1 MRLNSVLL
9 IIISLCLS
17 ISANAANIVVKHP
30 NVDPQSA
37 RDYWPVQLLK
47 MALSYDTANNYDT
60 SPASEQEVNQ
70 ERLKSMMKDG
80 SLSVF
85 WIGTSQEVE
94 REFRPVRIPL
104 FKGLLGHRIFIIR
117 QGDQAKFS
125 RVNSMS
131 DLLQLQAGQGRFWSD
146 TPILESAGIDVVKP
160 VKYINLFHMLDGGR
174 FDYFPR
180 AVHEPWS
187 EVNRDPKLSLTIES
201 DLMLIYPM
209 PLYFFTAA
217 DNVELASAIES
228 GLRQSIADGTFDRM
242 FLENPDIRSALEKTD
257 VARRKVFRI
266 SNPSLS
272 PETPLDEK
280 ALWFDIESVA
290 NL

>member
-1 MRLNSVLL
+1 
-9 IIISLCLS
+9 
-17 ISANAANIVVKHP
+17 
-30 NVDPQSA
+30 
-37 RDYWPVQLLK
+37 
-47 MALSYDTANNYDT
+47 MALRYDTANTYNT
-60 SPASEQEVNQ
+60 SPAAEQEVNQ
-70 ERLKSMMKDG
+70 ARLKSMMNDG
-80 SLSVF
+80 SLHVF
-85 WIGTSQEVE
+85 WIGTSTEVE
-94 REFRPVRIPL
+94 QEFRPVRVPL

-125 RVNSMS
+125 RVNTMS

-146 TPILESAGIDVVKP
+146 TPILESAGIEVVKP

-187 EVNRDPKLSLTIES
+187 EVNRDPKLSLTIET

-209 PLYFFTAA
+209 PLYFFTAI
-217 DNVELASAIES
+217 DNIELASAIES
-228 GLRQSIADGTFDRM
+228 GLRKSVADGTFDKM
-242 FLENPDIRSALEKTD
+242 FFENPDIRSALEKTN

-266 SNPSLS
+266 DNPSLS
-272 PETPLDEK
+272 PQTPLDEK
-280 ALWFDIESVA
+280 ELWFDIESVS

>member
-9 IIISLCLS
+9 IIIALLFSMS
-17 ISANAANIVVKHP
+17 VSAAEIVVRHN
-30 NVDPQSA
+30 NVDKDSP
-37 RDYWPVQLLK
+37 RDYWPVELLN
-47 MALSYDTANNYDT
+47 MALSYDTSNTYRIEGFGEA
-60 SPASEQEVNQ
+60 VNQ
-70 ERLKSMMKDG
+70 ERLKAMVKEG
-80 SLSVF
+80 SLSIM
-85 WIGTSQEVE
+85 WIGTSKEVE
-94 REFRPVRIPL
+94 QEFRPIRVPL

-117 QGDQAKFS
+117 EGDQARFS
-125 RVNSMS
+125 RVNTMS
-131 DLLQLQAGQGRFWSD
+131 DLLKLQAGQGRFWSD

-187 EVNRDPKLSLTIES
+187 EVNRDPSLSLQIES

-209 PLYFFTAA
+209 PLYFFTAIE
-217 DNVELASAIES
+217 NIELASAIES
-228 GLRQSIADGTFDRM
+228 GLRKGIADGTFDRM
-242 FLENPDIRSALEKTD
+242 FMENRDIRSALEKTN

-266 SNPSLS
+266 NNPGLS

-280 ALWFDIESVA
+280 ALWFDIESA
-290 NL
+290 ADL

>member
-1 MRLNSVLL
+1 MRLISAFF
-9 IIISLCLS
+9 IIISMCIS
-17 ISANAANIVVKHP
+17 ITTSAAEISVKHP
-30 NVDPQSA
+30 NVDPNSA
-37 RDYWPVQLLK
+37 RDYWPVELLK
-47 MALSYDTANNYDT
+47 MALSYDTNNTYIT
-60 SPASEQEVNQ
+60 SPAAEQEVNQ
-70 ERLKSMMKDG
+70 ARLKSMMNDG
-80 SLSVF
+80 SLHVF
-85 WIGTSQEVE
+85 WIGTSNEVE
-94 REFRPVRIPL
+94 NEFRPVRIPL

-125 RVNSMS
+125 RVNTMS

-187 EVNRDPKLSLTIES
+187 EVNRDPKLALTIET

-209 PLYFFTAA
+209 PLYFFTAL
-217 DNVELASAIES
+217 DNIELASAIES
-228 GLRQSIADGTFDRM
+228 GLRKSIADGTFDRM
-242 FLENPDIRSALEKTD
+242 FLENPDIRSALEKTN

-266 SNPSLS
+266 DNPGLS

-280 ALWFDIESVA
+280 ALWFDIESVS